1 MIPQNVK
8 GLDSNLLEV
17 QKWSFNWS
25 GDCDYPI
32 NNLLIKEEADD
43 LTVLIDVVV
52 AVVVAEIGVNG

>member
-1 MIPQNVK
+1 MK
-8 GLDSNLLEV
+8 F
-17 QKWSFNWS
+17 QKWSFS
-25 GDCDYPI
+25 LSTDCDYTI